1 MYNLAKDMSLPWLVR
16 GDFNIIWDEE
26 EKFGG
31 LPVSLNEVNDFRHCI
46 NTCNLTNLGFK
57 GSIFTWWNGRVEED
71 CIFKRLDRFLANMEF
86 QQMLPGIEITDLSK
100 IGSDHS
106 PMMLSCN
113 TATEPVK
120 KAFRFLNFWTKY
132 PTFIDVV
139 KENWQADFA
148 GDPFIIFNHKLKRLK
163 KALSTWSR
171 ATYGDIFQKISSLE
185 EVVLVHE
192 AQFERHPTYQNTKF
206 FHALVNG
213 RRKRLQ
219 LKRIQNIY
227 GNWLEDKEA
236 IVEEA
241 VNFFKAQ
248 FYEDRVPDSFGI
260 IDHVPMM
267 VGTEQNEELVR

>member
-1 MYNLAKDMSLPWLVR
+1 MFVDEDHGLDVLINMEQQMTLKLTNMDTQISFIVTFVYDKCDATQLIELWDIVYNLARDMSLPWLV
-16 GDFNIIWDEE
+16 GGNFNVIWDKE
-26 EKFGG
+26 EKFSG

-120 KAFRFLNFWTKY
+120 KAFRFLIFWTKY

-171 ATYGDIFQKISSLE
+171 ATYGDIFKKIANQE
-185 EVVLVHE
+185 EVVLVHSICE
-192 AQFERHPTYQNTKF
+192 APYIPE
-206 FHALVNG
+206 
-213 RRKRLQ
+213 
-219 LKRIQNIY
+219 
-227 GNWLEDKEA
+227 
-236 IVEEA
+236 
-241 VNFFKAQ
+241 
-248 FYEDRVPDSFGI
+248 
-260 IDHVPMM
+260 
-267 VGTEQNEELVR
+267 